1 MDSGYL
7 YGLSWHGGD
16 TLGLNEEERKG
27 PLVFCQRLVVVF
39 NKMGKASGVAGFG
52 VCVCVY
58 QELSSEQCGSEAP
71 RRDVWQE
78 SGDGS
83 RGRVNGWRH
92 VETWHHQ
99 GVTPEAVRVEKEEPR
114 ALLL

>member
-1 MDSGYL
+1 MGFK
-7 YGLSWHGGD
+7 
-16 TLGLNEEERKG
+16 EEERKG

-39 NKMGKASGVAGFG
+39 NKMGKANGVAGFG
-52 VCVCVY
+52 VCVCVCVY
-58 QELSSEQCGSEAP
+58 QELSSEQHGSEAP

-83 RGRVNGWRH
+83 LGRVDGWRH
-92 VETWHHQ
+92 VETWHCQ